1 MSSEEVHV
9 LEFVE
14 FLLWF
19 AEIWLDLLGELL
31 VVLAVNH
38 EVEHWL
44 DVSVADSDEIEV
56 NSVPDLEHDW
66 RLLWINPLLVTLGHV
81 NDLEHFDEELSLVL
95 HDSLVLL
102 TSGDL
107 LPVTLHRLHLT
118 GLGDGGDHGSELGDL
133 WDLVH
138 GVVLHLSELVVLG
151 VEVIPLVVVNINSHV
166 VVTLGTPD
174 LGTFL
179 SVHFHLHVSHLDLL
193 HLGLVELGELLH
205 LWGWLH
211 LLHHLDVLGEGDEL
225 FGVHEGDHVVLE
237 DFSDFASLK
246 LVLVN
251 LGLVLESLGV
261 LLETLEFL
269 FVDGVFPHINGV
281 IDLIHWRSGN
291 SGGDGSKFE
300 HSSDF

>member
-1 MSSEEVHV
+1 MSSEEVQV

-19 AEIWLDLLGELL
+19 AELWVDLLDELL

-107 LPVTLHRLHLT
+107 LPVTLHRLHLS
-118 GLGDGGDHGSELGDL
+118 GLGDAADHGSELGDL

-151 VEVIPLVVVNINSHV
+151 VEVIPLVVVNFNSHV
-166 VVTLGTPD
+166 VVTLGTKT
-174 LGTFL
+174 LGTTISFI
-179 SVHFHLHVSHLDLL
+179 FHLSVSHL
-193 HLGLVELGELLH
+193 
-205 LWGWLH
+205 
-211 LLHHLDVLGEGDEL
+211 
-225 FGVHEGDHVVLE
+225 
-237 DFSDFASLK
+237 
-246 LVLVN
+246 
-251 LGLVLESLGV
+251 
-261 LLETLEFL
+261 
-269 FVDGVFPHINGV
+269 P
-281 IDLIHWRSGN
+281 
-291 SGGDGSKFE
+291 
-300 HSSDF
+300 